1 MKTCYRTDQHL
12 SVSINNLFILFTG
25 SLSITKGGDFDAPHN
40 NLLELWDMGKLETV
54 NENTNR
60 SRVAQAEAVLHF
72 PL

>member
-1 MKTCYRTDQHL
+1 MPPRK
-12 SVSINNLFILFTG
+12 
-25 SLSITKGGDFDAPHN
+25 

-54 NENTNR
+54 NENMNR

>member
-1 MKTCYRTDQHL
+1 M
-12 SVSINNLFILFTG
+12 FTG